1 MPPTLTPEEVA
12 AHNTLNDLWLV
23 IDHTVYDFT
32 DFVREHPGGIAVIL
46 RSAGKDAT
54 EIYSEVHGPN
64 LVKSTIPAS
73 HCKGF
78 VAPGA
83 MADPA
88 RQQPLP
94 RARSSSVT
102 EKTIKEEAALE
113 APPVPSKP
121 TLSKPALD
129 TLISAHDFEAAAS
142 TSFSPKAWAFV
153 SSAATDLYTKQ
164 RNASA
169 YSQIGLRPRV
179 LVDVSSVDTATSMLG
194 NRMRSPIFCPP
205 TAMARLVHPEGE
217 KELGRGCKAAGIPQ
231 CVSVSASFPLNEILS
246 AHEAYSS
253 PGQEEPYKV
262 PVFFQLYVDKNRA
275 NSERIL
281 RSAQAQGVKALFLTI
296 DAPIPGKREAD
307 ERVRSDESLGSPI
320 SGAKAVN
327 DSKGGALGR
336 IMGSYIDASVNWSDI
351 AWLRRTVPGLPV
363 ILKGVQ
369 TWMDAER
376 AVDAGVEAIVL
387 SNHGGRSLDTSPAT
401 IMVLLELQKNCPH
414 VFDKVE
420 VYVDGGISRGTDI
433 FKALCLGA
441 KAVGVGRGLLYG
453 LNYGAE
459 GVARYIEILRDE
471 LETTMKMC
479 GVTSLDQV
487 HPGFLNTLGVCCVA
501 GLLIHMQCL
510 PYVVCTFPTTP
521 QTFFDIDLHLHFT
534 LITLHIL
541 SLLWAFLTGSSP
553 EITISPENKHSAES
567 LISPSI
573 MEDQLAA
580 KTGRKE
586 TATNSTAS
594 ASSHTSAT
602 VDSDS
607 DASSAMTLVD
617 LFPDPEALSD
627 DGPGDT
633 SASSTEVTSSGAD
646 SSDAESSD
654 AKGKTNAEKKG
665 MNSESES
672 ESAESN
678 ISNEASSDEAVASTT
693 SGEASSNETDDASS
707 QSAKASSSSQGSNH
721 GNFTASEDALI
732 LSMKGGGESWAGIAS
747 VLHRGK
753 NEIKK
758 RWHVLKADQANSAE
772 SAAESEG
779 EPAAA
784 SRSDTA
790 AESTEE
796 DTKHLSR
803 AERKQQR
810 KAAAKEEKR
819 VTSESEKAP
828 ETETT
833 VESLEGESKYESKAE
848 RRQKR
853 KAAAKAQ
860 KQQQQETKT
869 VQTDDPKPKKNKT
882 IVVEQPGAV
891 ASSDAPDDEQDA
903 DDEASNSSYRAR
915 LNLLRDTS
923 SASESSSSATS
934 GGDDSPDTPG
944 YYERERAR
952 QARYIRRHVHPALYP
967 STVAAAAADLGG
979 RTPSPAD
986 KKQRRDDAILASVA
1000 SRREATRWLEMQANF
1015 FNVTGRMIPL
1025 HSIKTRCEA
1034 AEGRGKA
1041 AGVRSWASSVAGSD
1055 ELLDPEQSGDVPD
1068 DALVG
1073 NDAADED
1080 DEDDEYDD
1088 DGDS

>member
-1 MPPTLTPEEVA
+1 
-12 AHNTLNDLWLV
+12 
-23 IDHTVYDFT
+23 
-32 DFVREHPGGIAVIL
+32 
-46 RSAGKDAT
+46 
-54 EIYSEVHGPN
+54 
-64 LVKSTIPAS
+64 
-73 HCKGF
+73 
-78 VAPGA
+78 
-83 MADPA
+83 
-88 RQQPLP
+88 
-94 RARSSSVT
+94 
-102 EKTIKEEAALE
+102 
-113 APPVPSKP
+113 
-121 TLSKPALD
+121 
-129 TLISAHDFEAAAS
+129 
-142 TSFSPKAWAFV
+142 
-153 SSAATDLYTKQ
+153 
-164 RNASA
+164 
-169 YSQIGLRPRV
+169 
-179 LVDVSSVDTATSMLG
+179 
-194 NRMRSPIFCPP
+194 
-205 TAMARLVHPEGE
+205 
-217 KELGRGCKAAGIPQ
+217 
-231 CVSVSASFPLNEILS
+231 
-246 AHEAYSS
+246 
-253 PGQEEPYKV
+253 
-262 PVFFQLYVDKNRA
+262 
-275 NSERIL
+275 
-281 RSAQAQGVKALFLTI
+281 
-296 DAPIPGKREAD
+296 
-307 ERVRSDESLGSPI
+307 
-320 SGAKAVN
+320 
-327 DSKGGALGR
+327 
-336 IMGSYIDASVNWSDI
+336 
-351 AWLRRTVPGLPV
+351 
-363 ILKGVQ
+363 
-369 TWMDAER
+369 MD
-376 AVDAGVEAIVL
+376 
-387 SNHGGRSLDTSPAT
+387 
-401 IMVLLELQKNCPH
+401 
-414 VFDKVE
+414 
-420 VYVDGGISRGTDI
+420 
-433 FKALCLGA
+433 
-441 KAVGVGRGLLYG
+441 
-453 LNYGAE
+453 
-459 GVARYIEILRDE
+459 
-471 LETTMKMC
+471 
-479 GVTSLDQV
+479 
-487 HPGFLNTLGVCCVA
+487 
-501 GLLIHMQCL
+501 
-510 PYVVCTFPTTP
+510 
-521 QTFFDIDLHLHFT
+521 
-534 LITLHIL
+534 
-541 SLLWAFLTGSSP
+541 
-553 EITISPENKHSAES
+553 
-567 LISPSI
+567 
-573 MEDQLAA
+573 DQLAA

-627 DGPGDT
+627 EGPGDT

-646 SSDAESSD
+646 SSDVESSD
-654 AKGKTNAEKKG
+654 AKGKTNAERKG
-665 MNSESES
+665 MSSESES
-672 ESAESN
+672 GSAESN

-693 SGEASSNETDDASS
+693 SGEASSNETDEASS
-707 QSAKASSSSQGSNH
+707 KSAKASSSSQGSNH

-819 VTSESEKAP
+819 VTSESGKDP

-833 VESLEGESKYESKAE
+833 VESLEGENKYESKAE

-869 VQTDDPKPKKNKT
+869 VQTDYPKPKKNKT
-882 IVVEQPGAV
+882 ILVEQPSAV

-934 GGDDSPDTPG
+934 GGGDSPDTPG

-967 STVAAAAADLGG
+967 STFAAAEVGG

-1073 NDAADED
+1073 NDVA